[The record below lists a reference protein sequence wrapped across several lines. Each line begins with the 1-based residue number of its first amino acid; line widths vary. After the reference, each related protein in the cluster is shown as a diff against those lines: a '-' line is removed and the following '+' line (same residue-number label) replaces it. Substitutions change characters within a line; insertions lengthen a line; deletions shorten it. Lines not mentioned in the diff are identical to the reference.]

1 MTIEIVPVA
10 PQFGQSDGVSGVVEV
25 VEVFSSSI
33 LYSVFFVKC
42 V

>member
-10 PQFGQSDGVSGVVEV
+10 PQLGQSDGISDVVEA